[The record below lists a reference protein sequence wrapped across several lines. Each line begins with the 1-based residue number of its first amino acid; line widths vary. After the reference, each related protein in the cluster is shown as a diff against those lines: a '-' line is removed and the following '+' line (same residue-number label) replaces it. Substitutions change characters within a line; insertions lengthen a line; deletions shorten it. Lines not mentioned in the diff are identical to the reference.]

1 MRYRKQLWASGPSPA
16 SLGLSIPYGPGPSPE
31 RLLLL
36 VRMSCSRSCSL
47 SARFRSKCSCRL
59 RSLSFEGI
67 GGKMGSEA
75 QCAYRWGAIGQEGA
89 VVDGTLPLRTA
100 ALPFFS
106 RMRCPSTVSFTSYDR
121 ESMGSRCQNGYMY
134 CTPSLPRY
142 CRLRPGMCLGTMEE
156 PVTCFR
162 LLMVFR
168 WQSCST
174 WACWS

>member
-1 MRYRKQLWASGPSPA
+1 MRYKQQLRPSGPSLA
-16 SLGLSIPYGPGPSPE
+16 SLGLSIPCGPGLSPE

-75 QCAYRWGAIGQEGA
+75 QCTHRWGAIGQEGA
-89 VVDGTLPLRTA
+89 VVELPHHTA

-106 RMRCPSTVSFTSYDR
+106 RMRCPSTVSFTSCNR
-121 ESMGSRCQNGYMY
+121 ESMASGCQNGYMH
-134 CTPSLPRY
+134 CTPSLPHY
-142 CRLRPGMCLGTMEE
+142 YRPRPRMCLGTTEE